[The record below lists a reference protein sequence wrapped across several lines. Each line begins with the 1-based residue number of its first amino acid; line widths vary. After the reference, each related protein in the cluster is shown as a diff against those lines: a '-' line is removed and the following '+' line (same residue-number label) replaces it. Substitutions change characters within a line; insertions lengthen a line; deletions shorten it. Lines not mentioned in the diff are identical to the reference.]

1 MNQSVFL
8 FKGVQNAV
16 KAELYRTIKKYTYI
30 YIVIDTYSIWEKKK
44 LENELDTG

>member
-16 KAELYRTIKKYTYI
+16 KAELYRTIRKYTYI
-30 YIVIDTYSIWEKKK
+30 YSYRYIFHLRKK
-44 LENELDTG
+44 EVRE

>member
-30 YIVIDTYSIWEKKK
+30 YI
-44 LENELDTG
+44 